1 MLVLCDMGFSSI
13 LLSVESLMT
22 QETKFSQSHLEIL
35 LQTTN
40 FASVSGE
47 NVKSLALDIRT
58 SSHGIF

>member
-1 MLVLCDMGFSSI
+1 
-13 LLSVESLMT
+13 MT

-35 LQTTN
+35 LQTPN